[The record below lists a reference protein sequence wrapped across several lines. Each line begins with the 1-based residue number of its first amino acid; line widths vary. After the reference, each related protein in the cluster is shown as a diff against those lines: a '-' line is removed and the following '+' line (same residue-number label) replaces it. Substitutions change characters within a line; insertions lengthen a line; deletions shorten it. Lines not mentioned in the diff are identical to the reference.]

1 MGIGRFGV
9 QRPTTTSTRQFIASC
24 LAASA
29 FPLTEA
35 CSNTERPPYENAV
48 TEMTNPIAP
57 LGARD
62 SGGLRDLVRQAT
74 LAASS
79 HNTQPWKF
87 RLAERSI
94 TILPDFSRRTPIVDP
109 DDHHLFVSLGCAT
122 ENLVHAAL
130 ATGLRADVRIGDD
143 DIAVA
148 FDETTPARSPLFEAV
163 PVRQCSRSIYDGH
176 PLAANELHTL
186 ENVAQGE
193 GVHAIVMTAAP
204 QIETVL
210 DYVTRGNA
218 AQLADR
224 AFVDELKTWIGFNE
238 AEAVRTRDGLFSRT
252 TGNPTIP
259 RWLGTR
265 LLGTLLTPK
274 SENDKCAKQ
283 LRSSAGVVVF
293 VSDANERRHWIE
305 VGRSYERFALQ
316 ATALGIRTALLNQP
330 VEVAPLRAQF
340 APWLNVGS
348 RRPDLVVRFGR
359 GPEMPPSL
367 RRPIEQVLV

>member
-1 MGIGRFGV
+1 MK
-9 QRPTTTSTRQFIASC
+9 
-24 LAASA
+24 
-29 FPLTEA
+29 
-35 CSNTERPPYENAV
+35 
-48 TEMTNPIAP
+48 NPIAP

-62 SGGLRDLVRQAT
+62 SGDFDDLVRQAT

-87 RLAERSI
+87 RLAEQSI

-130 ATGLRADVRIGDD
+130 ATGLSADVRIEGDN
-143 DIAVA
+143 IAVA
-148 FDETTPARSPLFEAV
+148 FDETTPVRSPLFEAI
-163 PVRQCSRSIYDGH
+163 PVRQCSRSIYDGQ
-176 PLAANELHTL
+176 PLAAKELHAL
-186 ENVAQGE
+186 ENAAEGE
-193 GVHAIVMTAAP
+193 GVHAIVMAAAP

-210 DYVTRGNA
+210 DYVARGNA

-224 AFVDELKTWIGFNE
+224 AFVEELKRWIRFNE

-293 VSDANERRHWIE
+293 VSDANDRRHWIE
-305 VGRSYERFALQ
+305 VGRCYERFALQ

-330 VEVAPLRAQF
+330 VEVAPLRSQF
-340 APWLNVGS
+340 ATWLNVGS

-359 GPEMPPSL
+359 GPEMPRSL
-367 RRPIEQVLV
+367 RRPIEQVLA